1 MLSDQ
6 ALTKF
11 INQGLGA
18 DPVLNIGGLD
28 TDPHTKIMRKIG
40 CDVVTVNVIEPADI
54 VCPYLNAYTRGQV
67 AIWCSHCLEHQLN
80 PGEFLNKV
88 FCDLEPGGLLAL
100 TVPPPKKEIIGGHV
114 TAWNEAVL
122 IHQLIMAGFDC
133 RDAEVWRYGYNISAL
148 LRKKA
153 RPVVKWTM
161 SKADL
166 PELKKYTPEALCP
179 K

>member
-11 INQGLGA
+11 MAQAPRSQEI
-18 DPVLNIGGLD
+18 LNIGGLD
-28 TDPHTKIMRKIG
+28 TDPHTKIMRKARFE
-40 CDVVTVNVIEPADI
+40 VVTVNVIEPANI
-54 VCPYLNAYTRGQV
+54 VCPYLNAYTRGQS

-80 PGEFLNKV
+80 PGEFLQKL
-88 FCDLEPGGLLAL
+88 FFDLEEDGLLAL
-100 TVPPPKKEIIGGHV
+100 TVPPPKTQIVGGHV
-114 TAWNEAVL
+114 TAWNDAVL

-133 RDAEVWRYGYNISAL
+133 KRADVWRYGYNISAVM
-148 LRKKA
+148 RKRS
-153 RPVVKWTM
+153 RPEIQWKM

-166 PELKKYTPEALCP
+166 PALIKYTPEALCP